1 MKTAQVIEQIAGIIA
16 DSVHWD
22 VTFEDA
28 AEINEGTGWSFD
40 GPEDSNRNWLRYSEV
55 RLSDVQLHEAYD
67 LAQSWIDS
75 PTSAASLRRVEQ
87 LNRAWQAEFAIYA

>member
-1 MKTAQVIEQIAGIIA
+1 MKTAKVIERVAGIIA
-16 DSVHWD
+16 GDNNWD

-28 AEINEGTGWSFD
+28 AEINEETGWSFD

-55 RLSDVQLHEAYD
+55 RLSDAQLHEAYD
-67 LAQSWIDS
+67 LAQSWLDS

-87 LNRAWQAEFAIYA
+87 LNRAWRAEFAIYA